1 MTRVKIILATVL
13 AVIALVL
20 LVQNREPVEATLLIM
35 TVTMSKSLLLL
46 IMLGFG
52 FLIGMLVT
60 GWMVS
65 RKKHDKRSE

>member
-1 MTRVKIILATVL
+1 MTRVKIILAGVL

-20 LVQNREPVEATLLIM
+20 LVQNSEPVEASLLVM

-46 IMLGFG
+46 IMLGVG

-60 GWMVS
+60 GWVVS
-65 RKKHDKRSE
+65 RKKRQ